1 MTDTALPEPLVPA
14 DVDLRGLEYMPLLG
28 AKLFASDFNLEATD
42 AEFRRAMLLWWAA
55 WNQQPAA
62 SLPNSDRGQAK
73 LAGFEDERSATW
85 RKVRARALHGFTL
98 CSDGRLYHPILA
110 KQALIAWDRRAEE
123 RVERDNEADRQRR
136 VRAERKRMFEQL
148 RAVGVTPKYDVKM
161 DELRELVTQHVTEP
175 VTVTDKQTVTP
186 PVTVTDTVIDTAKTG
201 RDGTLKERERDAG
214 EAGQMPTPA
223 GAVGLALKRA
233 GLSPMSFQ
241 LGNPV
246 FLALLSQGATVE
258 EFESLAAEALVKGID
273 QPWPWI
279 LKVLPQ
285 RRSAAGKVTLAP
297 VKKQASAWEGA
308 S

>member
-1 MTDTALPEPLVPA
+1 LSDTALPDPLVPA
-14 DVDLRGLEYMPLLG
+14 EVDLRGLEYMPLLG
-28 AKLFASDFNLEATD
+28 AKLFASDFYLEAND
-42 AEFRRAMLLWWAA
+42 AEFRRALLLWWAA

-85 RKVRARALHGFTL
+85 RKVKARALHGFVL

-110 KQALIAWDRRAEE
+110 KQALIAWELRAED
-123 RVERDNEADRQRR
+123 RVERENDAERQRR
-136 VRAERKRMFEQL
+136 TRAERKRMFEQL

-161 DELRELVTQHVTEP
+161 DDLRALVTQHVTSP
-175 VTVTDKQTVTP
+175 VTVTAQR
-186 PVTVTDTVIDTAKTG
+186 PVTVTGTVTDTAKTG
-201 RDGTLKERERDAG
+201 RDGTGQEERERAAG
-214 EAGQMPTPA
+214 EAGQLPTPA
-223 GAVGLALKRA
+223 GAVGMALKRA

-258 EFESLAAEALVKGID
+258 EFESLAAEALAKGID

-285 RRSAAGKVTLAP
+285 RRSAAEKVSLAP